1 MTTRKLF
8 ALGSVLTSLCTCA
21 DTAEPPELEREDG
34 FPVAASFSLA
44 LDSKYLS
51 YGFVDNTDPI
61 LTPSAEVAFF
71 ETLTFGTLAIFDTT
85 TYGRKAGYGNRGGKD
100 TELHAWTA
108 LDYSFSPKD
117 YDLLPTTIDVSLSY
131 LYEYHPR
138 AKARHG
144 VRDPGAD
151 DDSQFLSLEI
161 GLPDAPL
168 APCVLIE
175 RDFLRDDGT
184 YVNLELGHTFALT
197 DTLSLRPSVA
207 QGFGNASRV
216 KAYADVDKAGLLDT
230 FFKLE
235 CCWAIA
241 DNVELSGYVGWCD
254 FLFDRRIRRAARDY
268 EATGRCDESW
278 SAVCGVALSV
288 GF

>member
-1 MTTRKLF
+1 MIRKMI

-21 DTAEPPELEREDG
+21 DTEESPELERDDA

-61 LTPSAEVAFF
+61 LTPSAEIAFF
-71 ETLTFGTLAIFDTT
+71 ETLTFGTLSIFDTT
-85 TYGRKAGYGNRGGKD
+85 TYGRKAGYGNRGGKY

-108 LDYSFSPKD
+108 LDYSFSPED
-117 YDLLPTTIDVSLSY
+117 YDLLQTTVDVSLSY

-144 VRDPGAD
+144 ARDPGAD

-161 GLPDAPL
+161 GLPDVQL

-184 YVNLELGHTFALT
+184 YVNLELSHTFALT
-197 DTLSLRPSVA
+197 DTISLRPSLA
-207 QGFGNASRV
+207 QGFGNAQRV
-216 KAYADVDKAGLLDT
+216 KAYADVNKAGLLDT
-230 FFKLE
+230 FLKLE

-241 DNVELSGYVGWCD
+241 ENIELSGYVGWCD
-254 FLFDRRIRRAARDY
+254 FLFDRRIREVARDY
-268 EATGRCDESW
+268 EATGRWDESW
-278 SAVCGVALSV
+278 NAIFGLTVNIR
-288 GF
+288 F